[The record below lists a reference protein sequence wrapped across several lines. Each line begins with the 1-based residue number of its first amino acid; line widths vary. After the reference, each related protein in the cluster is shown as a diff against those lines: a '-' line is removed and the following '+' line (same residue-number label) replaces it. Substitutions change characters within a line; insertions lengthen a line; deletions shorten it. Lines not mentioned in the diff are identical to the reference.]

1 MANIAFKAIGPGGVQ
16 VATLNVAQEA
26 QFRPFIENKNGTLL
40 LRGSLTGN
48 STNEFSKTI
57 TF

>member
-1 MANIAFKAIGPGGVQ
+1 MANIAFKAIGLGGMQ